1 MTFRFTTVTSVAV
14 PLLQPNIDT
23 DIIIPA
29 RFLKRVSAEGL
40 GAVLFHEWRFT
51 PEGAERPEFVLNQPD
66 YRQAQ
71 ILVADRNFGCGS
83 SRENAVWALYD
94 YGIRCVIAP
103 SFGDIFFNNCINY
116 GLLAVR
122 LDSEPFRQLI
132 RAITEKP
139 EQLVTVSLDQCQIA
153 CAGDLQLR
161 FNIDRSARERLRFGL
176 DETSLTIKEYGAE
189 ISSYERRRKQQLP
202 WIFKD
207 VPETIS

>member
-14 PLLQPNIDT
+14 PLLQPDIDT

-29 RFLKRVSAEGL
+29 RFLKRVSSEGL

-51 PEGAERPEFVLNQPD
+51 SEGVERPDFILNDPA
-66 YRQAQ
+66 YRTAQ
-71 ILVADRNFGCGS
+71 ILIADRNFGCGS

-122 LDSEPFRQLI
+122 LESERFKRLI
-132 RAITEKP
+132 TAVTEIP
-139 EQLVTVSLDQCQIA
+139 DQPVTVSLEKLQITCGNA
-153 CAGDLQLR
+153 LQLD
-161 FNIDRSARERLRFGL
+161 FNIDRSARERLRLGL
-176 DETSLTIKEYGAE
+176 DETSLTMKEHEAE
-189 ISSYERRRKQQLP
+189 ISSYEQRRKSQLP
-202 WIFKD
+202 WIFED
-207 VPETIS
+207 ISGDIS